1 MRNAVKKIIT
11 QQRVI
16 KAMTPDRLKQKDDT
30 EAMEEGKRSVNN
42 AEEADRSK
50 QEGAKL
56 DERQDLKEMKE
67 MQM

>member
-1 MRNAVKKIIT
+1 
-11 QQRVI
+11 
-16 KAMTPDRLKQKDDT
+16 MTPDRLKQKDDT
-30 EAMEEGKRSVNN
+30 EAMEEGDRSANN